1 MFYKIPKNTDLSN
14 TSVRCAKNKDD
25 YTYIEYNEGF
35 IGDDWIE
42 ISEDEILEIAPE
54 WFEEPE
60 EKEETQLDRIESTV
74 NDIAKNNTSYAE
86 MAAAIAEGVNDIE
99 W

>member
-1 MFYKIPKNTDLSN
+1 MFYKIPKNADLSK
-14 TSVRCAKNKDD
+14 TSVRCAKDKDD

-35 IGDDWIE
+35 IGDDWLK

-54 WFEEPE
+54 WFNESEN
-60 EKEETQLDRIESTV
+60 ETQLDRIESAV

-86 MAAAIAEGVNDIE
+86 IASAIAEGVNDIE
-99 W
+99 